1 MASRTKIVGIYLLKL
16 VGTIIFLWWAL
27 SQIEDKSLLLD
38 HFYAALKSPAWIA
51 AGLGL
56 SGAAILF
63 GALRWHILLRAQE
76 IEVPFFYVVRL
87 TLYGALFN
95 LVSIGAAAGD
105 AAKIFCLIRRRP
117 DKKVEITMSVMVDHL
132 VGFVATSL
140 IFLVVAWGLGTVT
153 TAKDIGGQSSFM
165 AATFVLAGGLAFVA
179 FNFFLCTPRMMA
191 FAERKLPRFIKQPWV
206 QSTTKAIDVF
216 RRNWKMSLSSLAA
229 SLVLTSTFFLTFFAA
244 LRSLGQDAS
253 APQVLSVMPLVDIM
267 ASLPISI
274 SGLGVRERTFDYL
287 LNQLTGIPTGM
298 AVAASLIGFL
308 FHSFWGFLGGLAFV
322 TEATRKSTP
331 PSNAA
336 DTDE

>member
-1 MASRTKIVGIYLLKL
+1 MSSRTKTVGIYALKL
-16 VGTIIFLWWAL
+16 VGTVVFLWWAL

-38 HFYAALKSPAWIA
+38 HFKTALQSPTWIA

-63 GALRWHILLRAQE
+63 GALRWHILLKALN
-76 IEVPFFYVVRL
+76 IHVPFHYVVRL
-87 TLYGALFN
+87 TLYGSLFN
-95 LVSIGAAAGD
+95 LVSIGGAAGD
-105 AAKIFCLIRRRP
+105 AAKILCLIRQRP

-140 IFLVVAWGLGTVT
+140 IFLVFAWGLGTVSG
-153 TAKDIGGQSSFM
+153 AKDLGGQSSFI
-165 AATFVLAGGLAFVA
+165 AATFFLAGGLVFVA

-191 FAERKLPRFIKQPWV
+191 FAERKFPRFIGQPWV
-206 QSTTKAIDVF
+206 QSTTKAVDVF
-216 RRNWKMSLSSLAA
+216 RQNWQASLCSLGA

-244 LRSLGQDAS
+244 LQSLGQEAS
-253 APQVLSVMPLVDIM
+253 AAQVLSVMPLVDIM

-274 SGLGVRERTFDYL
+274 SGLGVRERTFDFL

-308 FHSFWGFLGGLAFV
+308 FHSFWGVIGGIAFV
-322 TEATRKSTP
+322 TEPTRIQPST
-331 PSNAA
+331 SKNDA
-336 DTDE
+336 EE

>member
-1 MASRTKIVGIYLLKL
+1 MSSRTKAVGIYLLKL
-16 VGTIIFLWWAL
+16 VGTIIFLWWAV

-38 HFYAALKSPAWIA
+38 HFFTALKSPFWIT

-56 SGAAILF
+56 SGAAIIF

-76 IEVPFFYVVRL
+76 INVPFLYVVRL

-95 LVSIGAAAGD
+95 LVSIGGAAGD
-105 AAKIFCLIRRRP
+105 AAKILCLIRRRP
-117 DKKVEITMSVMVDHL
+117 DKKVEITMSVMIDHL
-132 VGFVATSL
+132 VGFVATSVIFL
-140 IFLVVAWGLGTVT
+140 IFAWGLGTVGS
-153 TAKDIGGQSSFM
+153 AKDIGGQSSFI
-165 AATFVLAGGLAFVA
+165 AATFFLAGGLAFVA

-191 FAERKLPRFIKQPWV
+191 FGERKFPRFIRQPWV

-216 RRNWKMSLSSLAA
+216 RRNWKMSLWSLAA

-253 APQVLSVMPLVDIM
+253 VAQVLSVMPLVDIM

-274 SGLGVRERTFDYL
+274 SGLGVRERTFDFL
-287 LNQLTGIPTGM
+287 LSQLTGIPTGM

-308 FHSFWGFLGGLAFV
+308 FHSFWGLVGGLAFV
-322 TEATRKSTP
+322 TEPARKTSSSSP
-331 PSNAA
+331 DVES
-336 DTDE
+336 